1 MTQQQ
6 HQQQEQRHTHALG
19 PRVKEKIET
28 QNAHR
33 RNKRK
38 DGQRKLQLQWV
49 SWDSPLTLWLVI
61 EMNCCACE
69 CRAGATPGIGSLIRP
84 KNDARLN
91 QIPSATA
98 KILYNKSDF
107 LFNWPLVRTFARQ
120 TSAVSTAHIM
130 SNGMGHFDGFS
141 VRFLICWFCFSCSV
155 SMCPIVCVGNM
166 MLTAVGFLFL
176 ICLVVTLSCC
186 PSHLRTRPPS
196 PVLFRS
202 LPFSDRTCYTIF
214 GCFFPLPY
222 NSLPCRI
229 CVAHIFCIIFIDCN
243 AICLHLLSCSSPMPY
258 HKQYNMKSNRS
269 DPYEHFQFAR
279 DTETIC
285 TRTQNMYL
293 IPVCVCVCI

>member
-1 MTQQQ
+1 
-6 HQQQEQRHTHALG
+6 
-19 PRVKEKIET
+19 
-28 QNAHR
+28 
-33 RNKRK
+33 
-38 DGQRKLQLQWV
+38 
-49 SWDSPLTLWLVI
+49 
-61 EMNCCACE
+61 MNCCACV
-69 CRAGATPGIGSLIRP
+69 CRAVATPGIGSLIRP
-84 KNDARLN
+84 KNDASLN

-229 CVAHIFCIIFIDCN
+229 CVAHKFCIIFIDCN

-269 DPYEHFQFAR
+269 VRALSIGKRYR
-279 DTETIC
+279 N
-285 TRTQNMYL
+285 NMYAHAKYV
-293 IPVCVCVCI
+293 PDSSVCVCVYLMHVKHCTAQIYAHTLCPKAPKHTAYKYIKFNGHKFQLCQ